1 MSTAWR
7 QYGLKFRHRQQGL
20 KEIEGY
26 EWVLIFSW
34 LGSWLGAPVLRGLRV
49 GRPSDSFAAWRN
61 FFCTFRGY

>member
-26 EWVLIFSW
+26 DWVLIFSW
-34 LGSWLGAPVLRGLRV
+34 LGAPVLGGLRV
-49 GRPSDSFAAWRN
+49 GPPSDSFAAWRN
-61 FFCTFRGY
+61 FFRTFRGH